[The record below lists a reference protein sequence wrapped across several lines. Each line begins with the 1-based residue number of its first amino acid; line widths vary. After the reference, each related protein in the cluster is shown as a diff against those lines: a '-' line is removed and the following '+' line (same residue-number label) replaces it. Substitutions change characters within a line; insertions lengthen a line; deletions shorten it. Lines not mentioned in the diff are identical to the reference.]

1 MSTKPVASAA
11 ETGPVVTPHATKV
24 NEMPH
29 SGQKSDSRVSDARD
43 HPISG
48 TLNRIRSTPTGRM
61 ALKIGIGALGT
72 IVVAIGVVLI
82 PFPGPGWAIVIVGLA
97 ILALEF
103 AWAKDLLDFTK
114 RHVQSWTH
122 WVGRQSLPMRALIGV
137 VGMIL
142 VSAIVWLSV
151 KLSVGVDLAAMAWNW
166 LFG

>member
-1 MSTKPVASAA
+1 MSTEPVASAA
-11 ETGPVVTPHATKV
+11 ETGPVDTPHATKV

-29 SGQKSDSRVSDARD
+29 SDQKSDSPVSDARD
-43 HPISG
+43 HRISG

-61 ALKIGIGALGT
+61 ALKIGIGALGV
-72 IVVAIGVVLI
+72 IVVAIGIVLI

-103 AWAKDLLDFTK
+103 AWAKNLLDFTK

-122 WVGRQSLPMRALIGV
+122 WVGRQSLPMRALVGV
-137 VGMIL
+137 VGMIF
-142 VSAIVWLSV
+142 VSAVVWLSV
-151 KLSVGVDLAAMAWNW
+151 KLSFSVDLAAMVWNW